1 MTNEITVCQLCNDF
15 RHAQAYYSSKHHPVI
30 VEAQNEAKTK
40 LPYPHT
46 RAERIKELRA
56 QAETAEAGTYL
67 SRFIQSYLFEAE
79 YLSDEQYQEK
89 IDQQERFA
97 AHVKSEMTRI
107 EMARLAGDDSEGF
120 YTREDRSGKISAAL
134 ICKVLKDQ

>member
-1 MTNEITVCQLCNDF
+1 MTNEITFDQLRSDI
-15 RHAQAYYSSKHHPVI
+15 RYSQAYYSSKHHPVI
-30 VEAQNEAKTK
+30 VKAQNEAKTK

-46 RAERIKELRA
+46 RTERIKELYD

-67 SRFIQSYLFEAE
+67 SRFIQSYIFEAE
-79 YLSDEQYQEK
+79 HLSDEQYQEK

-107 EMARLAGDDSEGF
+107 EMTRLAGDDSEGF
-120 YTREDRSGKISAAL
+120 LTREDQTGKVNAAL
-134 ICKVLKDQ
+134 ISKVLKGQ